1 MIHSDFDNLWGVA
14 VNASDDI
21 YVTDLNNKKVS
32 VLRDHETF
40 SRTFGRG
47 VLSSPSG
54 ICTDS
59 SGRIYIIYRHSNRI
73 LLFNLQH
80 ELLKVIGDEGG
91 LKEPRGISLDPEGN
105 IIICNSGKSCVQLL
119 SSAGDQS
126 PNL

>member
-1 MIHSDFDNLWGVA
+1 M
-14 VNASDDI
+14 
-21 YVTDLNNKKVS
+21 
-32 VLRDHETF
+32 
-40 SRTFGRG
+40 
-47 VLSSPSG
+47 LSSPSG

-73 LLFNLQH
+73 LLFNSQH
-80 ELLKVIGDEGG
+80 ELLKVIGDEGR

-126 PNL
+126 FYLNFVKRDLGIASLNHQQD